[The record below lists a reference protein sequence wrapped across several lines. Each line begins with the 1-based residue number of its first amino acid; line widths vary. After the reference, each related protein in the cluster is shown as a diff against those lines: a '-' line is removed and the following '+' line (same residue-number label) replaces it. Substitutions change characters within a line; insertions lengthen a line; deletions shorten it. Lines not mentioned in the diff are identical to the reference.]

1 MRMNIIIQL
10 SSNQQKE
17 NYTVTYT
24 VLKTSEHPENLLKN
38 EEEGFTI
45 QITKP

>member
-10 SSNQQKE
+10 SHNQQKE
-17 NYTVTYT
+17 NYT

-38 EEEGFTI
+38 EEGFTF